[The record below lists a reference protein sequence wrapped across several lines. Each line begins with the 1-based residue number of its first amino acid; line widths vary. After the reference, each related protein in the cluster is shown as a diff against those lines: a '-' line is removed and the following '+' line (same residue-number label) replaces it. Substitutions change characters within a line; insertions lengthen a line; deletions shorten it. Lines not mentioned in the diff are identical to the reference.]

1 MAQAR
6 QAAPPTLGTA
16 DSAGIAEVVRS
27 PAGRAFRRFLR
38 NRLAVAGF
46 AVFVL
51 LVALAT
57 GAPLLT
63 HYSPDSVDL
72 LGLNQG
78 PTIQHPLGTDQ
89 IGRDT
94 FARLLYA
101 GRISLTVGVAATL
114 ISLAIGTTLGAVA
127 GFAGGVVDMLVMRI
141 VDVVMAFPAI
151 VVLLTLATIVGPGL
165 FTTVVVI
172 GLVYWP
178 VPCRLVRARFL
189 VLREQE
195 FIRAAQAVGVPTRR
209 IILVHALPNVI
220 DVVVVYGSLG
230 VANAILLEAGLSFLG
245 QGIQPPTP
253 SWGNMLNAAQDISTL
268 QGYPWQWAPAGF
280 AIVITVLAINFIGDG
295 LRDALDPRTLA

>member
-1 MAQAR
+1 MVQAP
-6 QAAPPTLGTA
+6 QVDAPIREA
-16 DSAGIAEVVRS
+16 VDIAEIAGPVRS
-27 PAGRAFRRFLR
+27 PTGQALRRFVR
-38 NRLAVAGF
+38 NRLAVVGF
-46 AVFVL
+46 VVFIL
-51 LVALAT
+51 LVALAA
-57 GAPLLT
+57 GAPLVT

-78 PTIQHPLGTDQ
+78 PTMQHPFGTDQ

-94 FARLLYA
+94 LARLLYA
-101 GRISLTVGVAATL
+101 GRVSLTVGVVATL
-114 ISLAIGTTLGAVA
+114 ISLAIGTTLGALA
-127 GFAGGVVDMLVMRI
+127 GFAGGIVDMLVMRV

-165 FTTVVVI
+165 VTTVAVI

-209 IILVHALPNVI
+209 IVLVHALPNVI

-295 LRDALDPRTLA
+295 LRDALDPRMKA